1 MPLLYILYRKMRS
14 CTTKN
19 LKRSDFMNRYELTE
33 EEKLQRLKII
43 EEIMKNENP
52 QPRNRAERRKILK
65 NRKKSD
71 KYYS

>member
-1 MPLLYILYRKMRS
+1 
-14 CTTKN
+14 
-19 LKRSDFMNRYELTE
+19 MNRYELTE
-33 EEKLQRLKII
+33 KEKLQRLKII

-71 KYYS
+71 KYHS